1 MINYLCNIL
10 FRHKNYVYR
19 RVGPKLYQTKAQRKA
34 CDYDEKHNQL
44 FRIF

>member
-1 MINYLCNIL
+1 MIRFLKRI
-10 FRHKNYVYR
+10 FHRDKYVYR

-34 CDYDEKHNQL
+34 ANYDEKHNQL